1 VLSGGQDEHIRVL
14 VADDHELVRLGLRA
28 VLEEAGIE
36 VVGEAADGVAAVK
49 MALDIKPDILLLDL
63 RMPGIEGVDVCKQVR
78 SADPQIRVIVL
89 TSFAEDEDIFG
100 ALSAGAASYIM
111 KDVTP
116 DALVGTV
123 RGVAGG
129 QTVLDPVVAQRVL
142 DGPRPHVCPEAVL
155 LSPRE
160 HEVLGLMAQGLTNR
174 QIGQRLWISEPT
186 VKTHVSHILAKL
198 GQPDRTQAI
207 VHAMRCGLVAPP
219 NQRELEPTD

>member
-1 VLSGGQDEHIRVL
+1 MLSSGSNEHIRVL
-14 VADDHELVRLGLRA
+14 VADDHELVRLALRA
-28 VLEEAGIE
+28 VLEEAGID

-49 MALDIKPDILLLDL
+49 MAIEIVPDILLLDL
-63 RMPGIEGVDVCKQVR
+63 RMPGIEGVDVCRQVR
-78 SADPQIRVIVL
+78 AAKPEVRVIVL

-142 DGPRPHVCPEAVL
+142 DGPRPAICPEAVL

-186 VKTHVSHILAKL
+186 VKTHVSHILSKL
-198 GQPDRTQAI
+198 GQADRTQAI

-219 NQRELEPTD
+219 NQRVSDATE

>member
-1 VLSGGQDEHIRVL
+1 MLNDAERIRVL
-14 VADDHELVRLGLRA
+14 IADDHELVRLGLRA
-28 VLEEAGIE
+28 VLEEADVE
-36 VVGEAADGVAAVK
+36 VVGEAPDGPTAVQR
-49 MALDIKPDILLLDL
+49 AIELRPDVLLLDL
-63 RMPGIEGVDVCKQVR
+63 RMPGIQGVEVCRQVKV
-78 SADPQIRVIVL
+78 AAPEIKVIVL
-89 TSFAEDEDIFG
+89 SSFAEDEDIFG
-100 ALSAGAASYIM
+100 ALSAGASSYIM

-129 QTVLDPVVAQRVL
+129 QTVLDSLIAQRVL
-142 DGPRPHVCPEAVL
+142 DGPRSVLCPEAET

-160 HEVLGLMAQGLTNR
+160 REVLELMGKGLTNR

-207 VHAMRCGLVAPP
+207 IHAMRCGIVEAP
-219 NQRELEPTD
+219 NHVERGAGS